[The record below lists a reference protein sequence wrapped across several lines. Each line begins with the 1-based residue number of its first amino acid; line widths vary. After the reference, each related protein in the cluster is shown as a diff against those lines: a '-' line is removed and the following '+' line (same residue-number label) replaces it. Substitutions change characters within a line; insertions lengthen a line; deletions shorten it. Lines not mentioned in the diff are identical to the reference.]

1 MTEFGRGERVEIVK
15 SGPLREE
22 VGTVL
27 LADPYHLMYC
37 VKLDSPK
44 HGRRLVIVHESNLM
58 QEVFFDE

>member
-15 SGPLREE
+15 GGPLRERT
-22 VGTVL
+22 GTVM

-37 VKLDSPK
+37 VELDSPVN
-44 HGRRLVIVHESNLM
+44 GRRLVILHESDMM

>member
-15 SGPLREE
+15 HGPLREKT
-22 VGTVL
+22 GTVM

-37 VKLDSPK
+37 VKLDNPTSE
-44 HGRRLVIVHESNLM
+44 RRLVILHESDMM